1 MQGERLHQGIE
12 MKLIPLQKS
21 TKYLPIM
28 ERLLDAGKVMVHL
41 LPGLLGVRV
50 PSNFRHERILR
61 LNFSYRFGIADFQV
75 DERGVRASLS
85 FAGVPQFCDIP
96 WGAVVALSREV
107 TDEIY
112 VWVED
117 FSLDQLE
124 PILPPILMQQFRLL
138 EEQAGE
144 ASDDASEDSESASDE
159 SEAEASDESEE
170 GDDDDD
176 IPPEGWGPLRL
187 V

>member
-1 MQGERLHQGIE
+1 
-12 MKLIPLQKS
+12 MKLIPVPKS
-21 TKYLPIM
+21 TPYLPIM

-50 PSNFRHERILR
+50 PAQFRQLPVLR

-85 FAGVPQFCDIP
+85 FGGVNQFCDIP
-96 WGAVVALSREV
+96 WGAVLALSSEP
-107 TDEIY
+107 TDEFY
-112 VWVED
+112 VWVEN

-124 PILPPILMQQFRLL
+124 PILPAELIQQLRMIESMAS
-138 EEQAGE
+138 EEPE
-144 ASDDASEDSESASDE
+144 TEEDSEEESSDEKDADSEEDASEDDKEDGEDE
-159 SEAEASDESEE
+159 D

-176 IPPEGWGPLRL
+176 VPPGGWGPLRL

>member
-1 MQGERLHQGIE
+1 

-85 FAGVPQFCDIP
+85 FAGVQQFCDIP
-96 WGAVVALSREV
+96 WGAVVALSSEV

-124 PILPPILMQQFRLL
+124 PILPPILMKQLRLL
-138 EEQAGE
+138 EEQSGN
-144 ASDDASEDSESASDE
+144 ASDEASEDSESDSEETE
-159 SEAEASDESEE
+159 SEDGGDEDG
-170 GDDDDD
+170 GDEDGGDDDD
-176 IPPEGWGPLRL
+176 IPPGGWGPLRL